1 MKSGPIWRSNAYTLL
16 TASSMKNKFLALLG
30 VLAGAHLL
38 VAAPWSFERKPAD
51 LSRLVVVGDSL
62 AAGVQ
67 NFSLLESQ
75 QPHGFAKVIAD
86 QAGVPLVLP
95 LVPSPGAPNVLQ
107 LVTLGPPPVI
117 EPAPGTLPIPPR
129 LNPTEQPTDLAVP
142 GVTVHQALT
151 MRPSLTGTDPVQGWA
166 NIVLGFPTPFV
177 FPGQPKSEIQQAVA
191 LRPTTVIMWLGNNDA
206 LVPALF
212 GAIDTLTNPRSF
224 FSDYDE
230 ILDRLRRTGASII
243 TANIPDIA
251 AIPFFTS
258 AADVAA
264 QAHLSL
270 HELKERTGISRG
282 DYIRPGAAPLIAD
295 ILSGKTAG
303 PLPELCPAPS
313 ASPVPQVPCVLRKHD
328 VRKLRNA
335 IAIYNAEIA
344 FLAAV
349 HHVALFD
356 AHAWFDGIRAN
367 GYDVAGKHLT
377 AGFLG
382 GIVSLDGIH
391 PTNTGYAIIANEFIK
406 IMNRQ
411 MGTHIPFADIAS
423 IAAQDPLIFP
433 H

>member
-1 MKSGPIWRSNAYTLL
+1 
-16 TASSMKNKFLALLG
+16 MKNK
-30 VLAGAHLL
+30 LL
-38 VAAPWSFERKPAD
+38 VLLLSVVAGTEALSAGQWPFGHRRAD
-51 LSRLVVVGDSL
+51 LSNLVVVGDSL

-75 QPHGFAKVIAD
+75 QPHGFANVIAE
-86 QAGVPLVLP
+86 QAGKHLILP
-95 LVPSPGAPNVLQ
+95 LVPYPGAPNVLQ

-117 EPAPGTLPIPPR
+117 EPVSGTLPLPPR

-151 MRPSLTGTDPVQGWA
+151 MRPSLDGTDPVQGWA

-177 FPGQPKSEIQQAVA
+177 FPGEPKSEIEQAVD
-191 LRPTTVIMWLGNNDA
+191 LKPTTVIMWLGNNDA

-212 GAIDTLTNPRSF
+212 GAIDTLTDPRAF
-224 FSDYDE
+224 FSDYDK

-251 AIPFFTS
+251 AIPFFT
-258 AADVAA
+258 AATDIAA
-264 QAHLSL
+264 QAHLSRK
-270 HELKERTGISRG
+270 ELKKRVGLSPG
-282 DYIRPGAAPLIAD
+282 DYVRPGAVPLIDD

-303 PLPELCPAPS
+303 PLPALCPAPS
-313 ASPVPQVPCVLRKHD
+313 ASPVPQVPCVLQKRD
-328 VRKLRNA
+328 ARKLRTA

-349 HHVALFD
+349 HHAVLFD
-356 AHAWFDGIRAN
+356 AHAWFDGIRAH
-367 GYDVAGKHLT
+367 GYDVDGKHLT

-382 GIVSLDGIH
+382 GIISLDGIH

-406 IMNRQ
+406 RMNAEMR
-411 MGTHIPFADIAS
+411 THIPLADIAT
-423 IAAQDPLIFP
+423 IAAQDPLVFP